1 MTPISGVHS
10 EDPLC
15 YLLEVDDCRIL
26 LDCGWDER
34 FEIRAWSNLVCARGA
49 RDIWPQSML
58 WKIAQRCA

>member
-1 MTPISGVHS
+1 MGTIIRMTPISGVHS

-34 FEIRAWSNLVCARGA
+34 FETDFLQTLASVASWFLARFF
-49 RDIWPQSML
+49 S
-58 WKIAQRCA
+58 